1 MAKTNANSALNMAH
15 LLLIKQAIDAV
26 KTASDGQNEALD
38 GRIAAL
44 EALLDDGDNVTAAID
59 KFNEIVAFL
68 AGIENT
74 ETLEGILQGINTAIG
89 AKYTKPAAGIP
100 ASDLA
105 EAIQTTLTNAAT
117 AYGWGDHSEA
127 GYIVGEFATDAEVR
141 TALGLTEPA
150 AGE

>member
-15 LLLIKQAIDAV
+15 LLLIKQALDAV
-26 KTASDGQNEALD
+26 KTAIEGQNTALA
-38 GRIAAL
+38 GRVAAL
-44 EALLDDGDNVTAAID
+44 EALLNDGDNVTAAID

-74 ETLEGILQGINTAIG
+74 ETLEGILAGINTAIG
-89 AKYTKPAAGIP
+89 AKYTKPADGIP

-105 EAIQTTLTNAAT
+105 QAIQTTLTNAAT
-117 AYGWGDHSEA
+117 AYGWGDHAQA

-141 TALGLTEPA
+141 TALGLPA
-150 AGE
+150 SE

>member
-38 GRIAAL
+38 GRITAL
-44 EALLDDGDNVTAAID
+44 EALLNDGDNVTAAID

-74 ETLEGILQGINTAIG
+74 
-89 AKYTKPAAGIP
+89 
-100 ASDLA
+100 
-105 EAIQTTLTNAAT
+105 AT
-117 AYGWGDHSEA
+117 P
-127 GYIVGEFATDAEVR
+127 VR
-141 TALGLTEPA
+141 ITSQ
-150 AGE
+150 